1 MFAKFDLI
9 HFPARIKWIFS
20 LCSMSCDEVMRVWR
34 REVRLVMRTQ
44 QMRLLSVRDSNQ
56 SKLTT
61 LDTSFLEQPAI
72 FSKLQIKTRAS
83 NETFP
88 PLISARPRNFFS
100 CCFCSWFSCSQI
112 CKVFEIMTRTIP
124 ALMTP
129 SSSLLFSSIIT
140 LRQENTRRR
149 IIIIWTVSLSI
160 FRMSLIL
167 FTNNLKHEIFL
178 SFLTGKWIKE
188 TTPGWFRLFLLFC
201 CVTII
206 YLCSVQEERRYG
218 AGRTPGLSP
227 QEAPLGFYGPPTSYT
242 SGYF

>member
-1 MFAKFDLI
+1 MCWGHESVEEGGEAGDENTADETAQCSWLK
-9 HFPARIKWIFS
+9 PIK
-20 LCSMSCDEVMRVWR
+20 
-34 REVRLVMRTQ
+34 
-44 QMRLLSVRDSNQ
+44 
-56 SKLTT
+56 T

-88 PLISARPRNFFS
+88 PPISARPRNFFS

-178 SFLTGKWIKE
+178 SFLLGKWIKE

-206 YLCSVQEERRYG
+206 YVCSVQEERRYG